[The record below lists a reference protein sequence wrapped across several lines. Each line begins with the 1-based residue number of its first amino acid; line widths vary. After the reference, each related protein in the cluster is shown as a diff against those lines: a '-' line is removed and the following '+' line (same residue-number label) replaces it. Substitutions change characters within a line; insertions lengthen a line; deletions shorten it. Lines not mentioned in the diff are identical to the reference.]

1 VSNRQRLH
9 WPGDG
14 LPDKV
19 VDEERMSPWEKLL
32 ERPHSR
38 GHFVQLY
45 EADEV
50 ALAKNVGFY
59 LWEGLRRGEGVLVIV
74 TPEHRDL
81 FSRYLARSGA
91 DVPALLATRQLAFY
105 DARQTLAQ
113 FMAAGQPD
121 WRAFEG
127 VMQAAIRGVRP
138 GNGAEGLRAY
148 GEMVGVLWKAR
159 QFAAAIRLEQL
170 WNRLLEQSSFSLYCA
185 YAIDVF
191 GKEFEVG
198 NLDGVLCTHTH
209 LVPAQSDGTLETALT
224 RAMHEILGSKA
235 DALQILIK
243 ANYRPAWAVMP
254 AAESILLW
262 LKRNLPGQADQ
273 IVMRAQQHYQLL
285 LQTAGSGGLGQ

>member
-1 VSNRQRLH
+1 
-9 WPGDG
+9 
-14 LPDKV
+14 
-19 VDEERMSPWEKLL
+19 MSPWEKLL

-50 ALAKNVGFY
+50 ALTKNVGLY

-74 TPEHRDL
+74 TPEHREL
-81 FSRYLARSGA
+81 FSGHLDHLGA
-91 DVPALLATRQLAFY
+91 DLPELVGSRQLVFW
-105 DARQTLAQ
+105 DAQQTLAQ
-113 FMAAGQPD
+113 FMESGEPD
-121 WRAFEG
+121 WQRFQSVIRAA
-127 VMQAAIRGVRP
+127 MRQVRS
-138 GNGAEGLRAY
+138 NAGAEGLRAY
-148 GEMVGVLWKAR
+148 GEMVGLLWKAH

-209 LVPAQSDGTLETALT
+209 LVPAQPNGTLETALN
-224 RAMHEILGSKA
+224 RSMDEILGPKA
-235 DALQILIK
+235 DALRVLIK

-254 AAESILLW
+254 AAEAIVLW
-262 LKRNLPGQADQ
+262 LRKNLPGQADH
-273 IVMRAQQHYQLL
+273 IIERSRHHYQLL
-285 LQTAGSGGLGQ
+285 LDPAVSSLQGDR